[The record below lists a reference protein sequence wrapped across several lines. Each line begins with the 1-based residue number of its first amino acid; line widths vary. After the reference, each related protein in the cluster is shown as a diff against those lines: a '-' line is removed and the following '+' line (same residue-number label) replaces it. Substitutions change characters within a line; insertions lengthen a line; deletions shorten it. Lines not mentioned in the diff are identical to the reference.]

1 MSRLPTV
8 TPRQVVAA
16 LKRAGFEEQR
26 QRGSHVFLWH
36 PQRDVVT
43 TVAMHA
49 KDMPRGTLKTI
60 LKQAGLTDDE
70 FQQFL

>member
-1 MSRLPTV
+1 
-8 TPRQVVAA
+8 
-16 LKRAGFEEQR
+16 
-26 QRGSHVFLWH
+26 
-36 PQRDVVT
+36 
-43 TVAMHA
+43 MHT